1 MDLHHA
7 WLVHFSSSRLPASTN
22 YLTAIVFTFST
33 TYQRHI
39 SGNRRVK
46 ELNLSE
52 PFRAHRNNLHSYHNC
67 IRGKY
72 SGRSETAMFEIAFAT
87 TLYNFMRTF
96 YRLRQTFSQV
106 YCRKLAQCVGLEP
119 TRRTNARPDS
129 NRLQFHYGNTAKL
142 TRFTRSKATKR
153 IGIFSSVLS
162 ELLLLYF
169 LLAACLLCVYFITTR
184 ILLLKNTQDLSLG
197 LQESNPRQPGYKP
210 CLLPLN

>member
-1 MDLHHA
+1 MSLKNA
-7 WLVHFSSSRLPASTN
+7 FSVSHFYDRHFL
-22 YLTAIVFTFST
+22 VFTFST

-72 SGRSETAMFEIAFAT
+72 SSRSETAMFEIAFAT

-129 NRLQFHYGNTAKL
+129 NRLQFHYGNTAKFSIY
-142 TRFTRSKATKR
+142 RQE
-153 IGIFSSVLS
+153 IGKETVST
-162 ELLLLYF
+162 F
-169 LLAACLLCVYFITTR
+169 LLGYAHRWNRTT
-184 ILLLKNTQDLSLG
+184 IL
-197 LQESNPRQPGYKP
+197 QPCSHRLFK
-210 CLLPLN
+210 

>member
-1 MDLHHA
+1 MSLKNASSVSYCYDR
-7 WLVHFSSSRLPASTN
+7 HFL
-22 YLTAIVFTFST
+22 VFTYST

-72 SGRSETAMFEIAFAT
+72 SSRSETAMFEIAFAT

-129 NRLQFHYGNTAKL
+129 NRLQYHYGNTAKIDKMHSIKGYQ
-142 TRFTRSKATKR
+142 THMD
-153 IGIFSSVLS
+153 IFELS
-162 ELLLLYF
+162 
-169 LLAACLLCVYFITTR
+169 CLNCFCCTSYSQPVCCAFI
-184 ILLLKNTQDLSLG
+184 L
-197 LQESNPRQPGYKP
+197 
-210 CLLPLN
+210 

>member
-1 MDLHHA
+1 MSLKNAFSVSYFYDR
-7 WLVHFSSSRLPASTN
+7 HFL
-22 YLTAIVFTFST
+22 VFTYST

-46 ELNLSE
+46 ELSLSE

-119 TRRTNARPDS
+119 TRQTNARPDS
-129 NRLQFHYGNTAKL
+129 NRLQFHYGNTAKFSVY
-142 TRFTRSKATKR
+142 RQE
-153 IGIFSSVLS
+153 IGKETVST
-162 ELLLLYF
+162 F
-169 LLAACLLCVYFITTR
+169 LLGYAHRWNRTT
-184 ILLLKNTQDLSLG
+184 ILQPCSHRLFSM
-197 LQESNPRQPGYKP
+197 ESHRTVSHRP
-210 CLLPLN
+210 

>member
-7 WLVHFSSSRLPASTN
+7 WKSHIFLMSLKNAFSVSYCYDRHFL
-22 YLTAIVFTFST
+22 VFTYST

-72 SGRSETAMFEIAFAT
+72 SSRSETAMFEIAFAT

-96 YRLRQTFSQV
+96 YRLRQTFS
-106 YCRKLAQCVGLEP
+106 
-119 TRRTNARPDS
+119 
-129 NRLQFHYGNTAKL
+129 
-142 TRFTRSKATKR
+142 
-153 IGIFSSVLS
+153 
-162 ELLLLYF
+162 
-169 LLAACLLCVYFITTR
+169 
-184 ILLLKNTQDLSLG
+184 
-197 LQESNPRQPGYKP
+197 
-210 CLLPLN
+210 

>member
-1 MDLHHA
+1 MSLKNA
-7 WLVHFSSSRLPASTN
+7 FSVSHFYDRHFL
-22 YLTAIVFTFST
+22 VFTFST

-39 SGNRRVK
+39 SVNRRVK

-72 SGRSETAMFEIAFAT
+72 SSRSETAMFEIAFAT

-119 TRRTNARPDS
+119 TRRINAR
-129 NRLQFHYGNTAKL
+129 RLSKPFQYRYGNTAKL
-142 TRFTRSKATKR
+142 TRCTRSKATKR
-153 IGIFSSVLS
+153 IGMFSSCPV
-162 ELLLLYF
+162 
-169 LLAACLLCVYFITTR
+169 
-184 ILLLKNTQDLSLG
+184 
-197 LQESNPRQPGYKP
+197 
-210 CLLPLN
+210 